1 MARAVPQ
8 TKLLSG
14 IKAWSTSCLICSRQR
29 VSSSQHL
36 ILQVSYPSA
45 HQVDTMKFSRS
56 ATFFIGFMSVGLL
69 AVATALPAEKRQLS
83 SILSILTT
91 LLGLLTPILSILS
104 EFFVQFVRHRIL
116 TWRNCSGGL
125 GLGSLTSLTSLTPVL
140 GEVTSVLDTATS
152 TLSLLNAL
160 GGILVKRDA
169 TEDAEP
175 FVQVITVSGI
185 RMHEIEAR

>member
-1 MARAVPQ
+1 
-8 TKLLSG
+8 
-14 IKAWSTSCLICSRQR
+14 
-29 VSSSQHL
+29 
-36 ILQVSYPSA
+36 
-45 HQVDTMKFSRS
+45 MKFSRS

-104 EFFVQFVRHRIL
+104 EVFVQFVRHRIL
-116 TWRNCSGGL
+116 TLHYCSGGL

-175 FVQVITVSGI
+175 FVQVITVSDI
-185 RMHEIEAR
+185 RMLDIEAR

>member
-1 MARAVPQ
+1 M
-8 TKLLSG
+8 
-14 IKAWSTSCLICSRQR
+14 
-29 VSSSQHL
+29 
-36 ILQVSYPSA
+36 
-45 HQVDTMKFSRS
+45 
-56 ATFFIGFMSVGLL
+56 
-69 AVATALPAEKRQLS
+69 
-83 SILSILTT
+83 
-91 LLGLLTPILSILS
+91 
-104 EFFVQFVRHRIL
+104 
-116 TWRNCSGGL
+116 
-125 GLGSLTSLTSLTPVL
+125 GSLTSLTSLTPVL